1 MHKMYLKSGKTLSI
15 TTTFMNEVNESTD
28 NKFSESYTKTKFV
41 NPQQRRDFKQD
52 VVIVRAK
59 MKWNGKHI
67 QQSIDAVTEETG
79 VNQQLRNRGGYSLK
93 QVKNMFK

>member
-1 MHKMYLKSGKTLSI
+1 
-15 TTTFMNEVNESTD
+15 MNEVNESTD

-59 MKWNGKHI
+59 MK
-67 QQSIDAVTEETG
+67 
-79 VNQQLRNRGGYSLK
+79 
-93 QVKNMFK
+93 